1 VNQAEK
7 ERYLREYEVLKKK
20 GKPFFPYAVAKDAAM
35 MLVVACVIVLL
46 SIVLGAEQGPKV
58 DPTTTTYTPRPEW
71 YFFFLFELLRVLKP
85 AYLTWLATFGI
96 ATICMVLLLLLPFYD
111 RNPERRPERRPV
123 AMTAMVLTI
132 LAMAYLTYEGA
143 NTGAPTQ
150 IVQEIPK
157 SQAGLSVTPAERK
170 TLNAGRQVVAQ
181 SGCLACHKLGENGNA
196 GPGPQLTH
204 IGSRI
209 PRNGILR
216 SLRAGPGIMPSFE
229 QCPSGASSSGGGT
242 TTSGPGPE
250 TCLSPRKL
258 HTIADYLASL
268 D

>member
-35 MLVVACVIVLL
+35 MAVVAGVIVVL

-85 AYLTWLATFGI
+85 SYLVPLATFGI
-96 ATICMVLLLLLPFYD
+96 PTIAMVALLLLPFYD

-123 AMTAMVLTI
+123 AITVMVMTI
-132 LAMAYLTYEGA
+132 IAMAFLTYEGA

-150 IVQEIPK
+150 IAQEISK
-157 SQAGLSVTPAERK
+157 TTGGIAATAQEQKTEKAGKE
-170 TLNAGRQVVAQ
+170 VVAQ

-196 GPGPQLTH
+196 GPGPTLTH

-216 SLRAGPGIMPSFE
+216 SLRAGPGIMPSFQ
-229 QCPSGASSSGGGT
+229 QCPSGGSATSASE
-242 TTSGPGPE
+242 PGPP

-268 D
+268 H